1 MQKINI
7 LFLNQ
12 HISKSKVRKVLSD
25 KYNLFAINFIEE
37 FRKQLM
43 EKEEN
48 ELSIRI
54 KSFMNSGEL
63 VPNYLLEQLLKTL
76 FKENLNQDILL
87 TEFPRTIEQFLM
99 LKNLLNNLNI
109 EIQTI
114 WYIKQKNAEEYMD
127 MHFKN
132 PNEKLWLDKYGDE
145 VIEKWKQEFEKKQ
158 IFVTEMQ
165 NITESKIWKV
175 VEMDCET
182 ELDEELLI
190 KKINDCA

>member
-7 LFLNQ
+7 LFFNQ
-12 HISKSKVRKVLSD
+12 HISKSKVRKILSD

-54 KSFMNSGEL
+54 KSFMDNGEL
-63 VPNYLLEQLLKTL
+63 VPNYLLEELLKTL
-76 FKENLNQDILL
+76 FKESQNQDILL
-87 TEFPRTIEQFLM
+87 TEFPKTIEQFLM
-99 LKNLLNNLNI
+99 LKKILNDLNL

-158 IFVTEMQ
+158 IFITEMQ
-165 NITESKIWKV
+165 NITDSKMWKV

>member
-1 MQKINI
+1 
-7 LFLNQ
+7 
-12 HISKSKVRKVLSD
+12 
-25 KYNLFAINFIEE
+25 
-37 FRKQLM
+37 M
-43 EKEEN
+43 EKGEN

-54 KSFMNSGEL
+54 KSFMDSGEL
-63 VPNYLLEQLLKTL
+63 VPNYLLEELLKTL
-76 FKENLNQDILL
+76 FTENLNQDILL

-99 LKNLLNNLNI
+99 LKNLLHDLNI

-114 WYIKQKNAEEYMD
+114 WYIKQNNAEEYMD

-132 PNEKLWLDKYGDE
+132 SNEKLWLDKYGDE

-165 NITESKIWKV
+165 SITEGKMWKV

>member
-7 LFLNQ
+7 LFFNQ
-12 HISKSKVRKVLSD
+12 HISKSKVRKILCD

-54 KSFMNSGEL
+54 KSFMDNGEL
-63 VPNYLLEQLLKTL
+63 VPNYLLEELLKTL
-76 FKENLNQDILL
+76 FKESQNQDILL
-87 TEFPRTIEQFLM
+87 TEFPKTTEQFLM
-99 LKNLLNNLNI
+99 LKKILNDLNL

-158 IFVTEMQ
+158 IFITEMQ
-165 NITESKIWKV
+165 NMTDSKIWKV

>member
-1 MQKINI
+1 
-7 LFLNQ
+7 
-12 HISKSKVRKVLSD
+12 
-25 KYNLFAINFIEE
+25 
-37 FRKQLM
+37 M

-48 ELSIRI
+48 ELLIRI
-54 KSFMNSGEL
+54 KSFMDNGEL
-63 VPNYLLEQLLKTL
+63 VPNYLLEELLKSL
-76 FKENLNQDILL
+76 FKESLNQDILL
-87 TEFPRTIEQFLM
+87 TEFPKTIEQFLM
-99 LKNLLNNLNI
+99 LKKILNDLNL

-158 IFVTEMQ
+158 IFITEMQ
-165 NITESKIWKV
+165 NITDSKMWKV